1 MYYCGIDIGSIT
13 AKCVILRDEEMAAS
27 VVALRGYNSAE
38 AATAVLNEALGLAGI
53 EKDSLVSIV
62 STGYGRAAVREAHRQ
77 FTEISCHALGAS
89 CLVPGAATVIDVGG
103 QDSKAISVDPAGKVL
118 NFVMNDKCAAGT
130 GRFLEVMAHA
140 LEVDLDD
147 FGAMSLKAAGR
158 AEISNM
164 CTVFAESEVIS
175 RIASGAAREE
185 IIAGIHDAMASRIAS
200 MAARVEIRPKVV
212 LTGGVSKNIG
222 LVRAL
227 EERLGQRLEVPEK
240 AQIAGALGAALM
252 AKRTSDVSCQTSE
265 KAARN

>member
-13 AKCVILRDEEMAAS
+13 AKCVILRDDEIAAS
-27 VVALRGYNSAE
+27 VVAFRGYNSAG
-38 AATAVLNEALGLAGI
+38 AATAVLEEALKLAGI
-53 EKDSLVSIV
+53 EKGRLKHIV
-62 STGYGRAAVREAHRQ
+62 STGYGRAAVREAHKQ

-89 CLVPGAATVIDVGG
+89 HLVPGAATVIDVGG

-140 LEVDLDD
+140 LEVDLND
-147 FGAMSLKAAGR
+147 FGALSLKASSK

-175 RIASGAAREE
+175 RIASGATREE

-200 MAARVEIRPKVV
+200 MAARVEVRPKVV

-227 EERLGQRLEVPEK
+227 GDRLGQRLEVPPE

-252 AKRTSDVSCQTSE
+252 AKKSAV
-265 KAARN
+265 ALVL

>member
-13 AKCVILRDEEMAAS
+13 AKCVILKNEEIVAS
-27 VVALRGYNSAE
+27 VVAFRGYNNAD
-38 AATAVLNEALGLAGI
+38 AATSVLEEAMGLAGI
-53 EKDSLVSIV
+53 MKNEIDRII
-62 STGYGRAAVREAHRQ
+62 STGYGRAAVREAQQQ

-89 CLVPGAATVIDVGG
+89 HLVSGAATVIDVGE
-103 QDSKAISVDPAGKVL
+103 QDCKAISIDSVGKVQD
-118 NFVMNDKCAAGT
+118 FVMNDKCAAGT

-140 LEVDLDD
+140 LEVDLND
-147 FGAMSLKAAGR
+147 FGNLSLKATGR

-175 RIASGAAREE
+175 RIASGVPREE
-185 IIAGIHDAMASRIAS
+185 VIAGIHDAMASRIAS
-200 MAARVEIRPKVV
+200 MAARVDIRLKIV

-227 EERLGQRLEVPEK
+227 EQNLGHRLEVPTQ

-252 AKRTSDVSCQTSE
+252 AKKTLAAEVS
-265 KAARN
+265 

>member
-13 AKCVILRDEEMAAS
+13 AKCVILNDEEIAAS
-27 VVALRGYNSAE
+27 VVAFRGYSNAD
-38 AATAVLNEALGLAGI
+38 AATLVLEEGLRQAGI
-53 EKDSLVSIV
+53 GKDDLARIV
-62 STGYGRAAVREAHRQ
+62 STGYGRAAVREAHQQ

-89 CLVPGAATVIDVGG
+89 RLVPGAATVIDVGG
-103 QDSKAISVDPAGKVL
+103 QDSKAISIDPAGKVL

-140 LEVDLDD
+140 LEVDLND
-147 FGAMSLKAAGR
+147 FGALSLKASSK

-175 RIASGAAREE
+175 RIASGATREE

-200 MAARVEIRPKVV
+200 MAARVEIRPKIV

-222 LVRAL
+222 LVKAL
-227 EERLGQRLEVPEK
+227 EDRLGHSLEVPAQ

-252 AKRTSDVSCQTSE
+252 AKKTLDVSRQVQG
-265 KAARN
+265 

>member
-1 MYYCGIDIGSIT
+1 MVS
-13 AKCVILRDEEMAAS
+13 
-27 VVALRGYNSAE
+27 LRGYSSAD
-38 AATAVLNEALGLAGI
+38 AATAVLEECLKKAGI
-53 EKDSLVSIV
+53 GKGDIVRIV

-89 CLVPGAATVIDVGG
+89 RLVPGAATVIDVGG

-130 GRFLEVMAHA
+130 GRFLEVMARA
-140 LEVDLDD
+140 LEVDLSD
-147 FGAMSLKAAGR
+147 FGALSLKARRR
-158 AEISNM
+158 AEISNI

-175 RIASGAAREE
+175 RMASGAPREE

-200 MAARVEIRPKVV
+200 MAARVEIRPRVV
-212 LTGGVSKNIG
+212 LTGGGSKNIG

-227 EERLGQRLEVPEK
+227 EERLGQRLEVPSE

-252 AKRTSDVSCQTSE
+252 AEKTSDSGRQAPE
-265 KAARN
+265 

>member
-1 MYYCGIDIGSIT
+1 MYFCGIDIGSIT
-13 AKCVILRDEEMAAS
+13 AKCVILKDEEIAAS
-27 VVALRGYNSAE
+27 VVALRGYSNAE
-38 AATAVLNEALGLAGI
+38 AATAVLDQALGQVGIGQAG
-53 EKDSLVSIV
+53 LVRVV
-62 STGYGRAAVREAHRQ
+62 STGYGRAAVREAHQQ
-77 FTEISCHALGAS
+77 FTEISCHALGAGY
-89 CLVPGAATVIDVGG
+89 LVPGAATVIDVGG
-103 QDSKAISVDPAGKVL
+103 QDSKAISIDPAGKVQ

-140 LEVDLDD
+140 LEVDLKD
-147 FGAMSLKAAGR
+147 FGAMSLKAASK

-175 RIASGAAREE
+175 RIASGATREE

-200 MAARVEIRPKVV
+200 MAARVEIRPKIV

-227 EERLGQRLEVPEK
+227 EDRLGQKLEVPPQ

-252 AKRTSDVSCQTSE
+252 AVKTLDVGRQT
-265 KAARN
+265 